1 MVPEALGAAGY
12 LSREGIF
19 ANVFS
24 VTSAGLLYRDLRA
37 AVREGRPSRLGMI
50 VGEADRDNPVVSVV
64 DGHSHALAFLGSA
77 LGAEQVCL
85 GSDDFGQSGLPE

>member
-1 MVPEALGAAGY
+1 M
-12 LSREGIF
+12 
-19 ANVFS
+19 
-24 VTSAGLLYRDLRA
+24 TSAGLLYRDLRA

-50 VGEADRDNPVVSVV
+50 VV